1 MRNNGSIFE
10 EETYRGTGIK
20 EVSAVRLTTFG
31 LSLISFIGVIFIV
44 ANFDEVIAKIAVF
57 IAGLLSSGIPFL
69 AVAVA
74 VICSVVRSR
83 WRWRTR
89 FWRR

>member
-10 EETYRGTGIK
+10 EETYRRPGIK
-20 EVSAVRLTTFG
+20 EVSAVGLTTFG

-44 ANFDEVIAKIAVF
+44 ANFDEVTAKIAVF
-57 IAGLLSSGIPFL
+57 VAGLVSSGITFL
-69 AVAVA
+69 IAAVA
-74 VICSVVRSR
+74 VICFVVRSR

>member
-44 ANFDEVIAKIAVF
+44 ANFDEVTAKIAVF
-57 IAGLLSSGIPFL
+57 VASLLSSGIPFL
-69 AVAVA
+69 IVAVV

>member
-10 EETYRGTGIK
+10 EETYRRPGIK
-20 EVSAVRLTTFG
+20 EVSAVGLTTFG

-44 ANFDEVIAKIAVF
+44 ANFDEVTAKIAVF
-57 IAGLLSSGIPFL
+57 VAGLVSSGIPFL
-69 AVAVA
+69 RASVA
-74 VICSVVRSR
+74 VICFVVMSR
-83 WRWRTR
+83 CRWRTC

>member
-1 MRNNGSIFE
+1 MRNSGSIYE
-10 EETYRGTGIK
+10 EETYRGTGVK

-44 ANFDEVIAKIAVF
+44 ANFDEVTAKIAVF
-57 IAGLLSSGIPFL
+57 VAGLLSSGIPFL
-69 AVAVA
+69 TVAVV